1 MARSVLR
8 TPVSLDFSL
17 WAIASSLKDY
27 RICWHLN
34 NTLGIEFERRDDL
47 EIATA
52 RGRTLWFS
60 LFAHNDSVQKLT
72 YYLIGNRCE
81 TEYLVPELRGN
92 DFFLMIKGFLKKE
105 EGRELITR
113 LRSITGLQA
122 VFSIEPSKL
131 SSVHNLII
139 DDEEF

>member
-1 MARSVLR
+1 M
-8 TPVSLDFSL
+8 SLDFSL

-34 NTLGIEFERRDDL
+34 RALRVEFERKDDL

-52 RGRTLWFS
+52 LGRTLWFS
-60 LFAHNDSVQKLT
+60 LFAHNDSVQKLA
-72 YYLIGNRCE
+72 YYLISNRCE
-81 TEYLVPELRGN
+81 TDYLVPELRGN

-105 EGRELITR
+105 EAGELVTR

-122 VFSIEPSKL
+122 VFSIDPSKL